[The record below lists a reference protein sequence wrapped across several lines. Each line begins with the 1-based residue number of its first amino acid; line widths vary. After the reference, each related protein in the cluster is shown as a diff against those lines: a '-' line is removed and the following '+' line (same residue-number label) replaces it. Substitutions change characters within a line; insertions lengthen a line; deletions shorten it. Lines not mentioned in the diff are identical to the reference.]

1 MELSFLFYQKFFAQT
16 QNLNQYLK
24 KVSILL
30 TRMLTSFENRER
42 ATVAVKQ
49 ASKKTFLFMFLN
61 YYKIST
67 MVVVLPS
74 FLFLFFSRESCGFD
88 ILSNLLT

>member
-1 MELSFLFYQKFFAQT
+1 MELSFFFYQKFFAQT

-74 FLFLFFSRESCGFD
+74 FLFFVFSRESCGFD

>member
-1 MELSFLFYQKFFAQT
+1 
-16 QNLNQYLK
+16 
-24 KVSILL
+24 
-30 TRMLTSFENRER
+30 MLTSFENRER

-49 ASKKTFLFMFLN
+49 ASKKTLLFMFLN

-74 FLFLFFSRESCGFD
+74 IFFFFQEKAVAL
-88 ILSNLLT
+88 IY